1 MKKIHFILVLFSVL
15 AISCFAAKDQKK
27 TKKEP
32 KPVTYVIKPDS
43 NTYAILG
50 KTMTDILFS
59 PSKVTCY
66 AVKGKAQ
73 VDKSDLELEP
83 HYVRDSLIAK
93 LSPSQIS
100 MFQFLVLSDKSN
112 YSQDS
117 VKVRSPYVP
126 QLELCFEKKKQQV
139 HVLISQSD
147 FSWTICYDD
156 KKQGNWNYAEKRLVG
171 RFCKMIS
178 NSNIK

>member
-1 MKKIHFILVLFSVL
+1 MLFSVL
-15 AISCFAAKDQKK
+15 TISCFAAKEQKM
-27 TKKEP
+27 KKES
-32 KPVTYVIKPDS
+32 KPAVYAIQPDS
-43 NTYAILG
+43 NTYTILG

-73 VDKSDLELEP
+73 VDKTDFELEP

-93 LSPSQIS
+93 LTPSQVAL
-100 MFQFLVLSDKSN
+100 FQFLVLSDKSN

-117 VKVRSPYVP
+117 IKVRSPYVP
-126 QLELCFEKKKQQV
+126 HLELCFEKKKQQV

-156 KKQGNWNYAEKRLVG
+156 KKQGNWNYAEKRLVR
-171 RFCKMIS
+171 RFCNMIS
-178 NSNIK
+178 NRSIK

>member
-1 MKKIHFILVLFSVL
+1 MRKNYLFFVLFSVL
-15 AISCFAAKDQKK
+15 TISCFAAKEQKM
-27 TKKEP
+27 KKES
-32 KPVTYVIKPDS
+32 KPAVYAIQPDS
-43 NTYAILG
+43 NTYTILG

-73 VDKSDLELEP
+73 VDKTDFELEP

-93 LSPSQIS
+93 LTPSQVAL
-100 MFQFLVLSDKSN
+100 FQFLVLSDKSN

-117 VKVRSPYVP
+117 IKVRSPYVP
-126 QLELCFEKKKQQV
+126 HLELCFEKKKQQV

-147 FSWTICYDD
+147 FSYDN
-156 KKQGNWNYAEKRLVG
+156 KKQGNWNYAEKRLVR
-171 RFCKMIS
+171 RFCNMIS
-178 NSNIK
+178 NRSIK

>member
-1 MKKIHFILVLFSVL
+1 MRKNYLFFVLFSVL
-15 AISCFAAKDQKK
+15 TISCFAAKEQKM
-27 TKKEP
+27 KKES
-32 KPVTYVIKPDS
+32 KPAVYAIQPDS
-43 NTYAILG
+43 NTYTILG

-73 VDKSDLELEP
+73 VDKADFELEP

-93 LSPSQIS
+93 LTPSQVAL
-100 MFQFLVLSDKSN
+100 FQFLVLSDKSN

-117 VKVRSPYVP
+117 IKVRSPYVP
-126 QLELCFEKKKQQV
+126 HLELCFEKKKQQV

-156 KKQGNWNYAEKRLVG
+156 KKQGNWNYAEKRLVR
-171 RFCKMIS
+171 RFCNMIS
-178 NSNIK
+178 NRSIK

>member
-1 MKKIHFILVLFSVL
+1 MRKNYLFFVLFSVL
-15 AISCFAAKDQKK
+15 TISCFAAKEQKM
-27 TKKEP
+27 KKES
-32 KPVTYVIKPDS
+32 KPAVYAIQPDS
-43 NTYAILG
+43 NTYTILG

-73 VDKSDLELEP
+73 VDKTDFELEP

-93 LSPSQIS
+93 LTPSQVAL
-100 MFQFLVLSDKSN
+100 FQFLVLSEKSN

-117 VKVRSPYVP
+117 IKVRSPYVP
-126 QLELCFEKKKQQV
+126 HLELCFEKKKQQV

-156 KKQGNWNYAEKRLVG
+156 KKQGNWNYAEKRLVR
-171 RFCKMIS
+171 RFCNMIS
-178 NSNIK
+178 NRSIK

>member
-1 MKKIHFILVLFSVL
+1 MRKNYLFFVLFSVL
-15 AISCFAAKDQKK
+15 TISCFAAKEQKM
-27 TKKEP
+27 KKES
-32 KPVTYVIKPDS
+32 KPAVYAIQPDS
-43 NTYAILG
+43 NTYTILG

-59 PSKVTCY
+59 PSNVTCY

-73 VDKSDLELEP
+73 VDKTDFELEP

-93 LSPSQIS
+93 LTPSQVAL
-100 MFQFLVLSDKSN
+100 FQFLVLSDKSN

-117 VKVRSPYVP
+117 IKVRSPYVP
-126 QLELCFEKKKQQV
+126 HLELCFEKKKQQV

-156 KKQGNWNYAEKRLVG
+156 KKQGNWNYAEKRLVR
-171 RFCKMIS
+171 RFCNMIS
-178 NSNIK
+178 NRSIK

>member
-1 MKKIHFILVLFSVL
+1 MRKNYLFFVLFSVL
-15 AISCFAAKDQKK
+15 TISCFAAKEQKM
-27 TKKEP
+27 KKES
-32 KPVTYVIKPDS
+32 KPAVYAIQPDS
-43 NTYAILG
+43 NTYTILG
-50 KTMTDILFS
+50 KTMKDILFS

-73 VDKSDLELEP
+73 VDKTDFELEP

-93 LSPSQIS
+93 LTPSQVAL
-100 MFQFLVLSDKSN
+100 FQFLVLSDKSN

-117 VKVRSPYVP
+117 IKVRSPYVP
-126 QLELCFEKKKQQV
+126 HLELCFEKKKQQV

-156 KKQGNWNYAEKRLVG
+156 KKQGNWNYAEKRLVR
-171 RFCKMIS
+171 RFCNMIS
-178 NSNIK
+178 NRSIK

>member
-1 MKKIHFILVLFSVL
+1 MRKNYLFFVLFSVL
-15 AISCFAAKDQKK
+15 TISCFAAKEQKM
-27 TKKEP
+27 KKES
-32 KPVTYVIKPDS
+32 KPAVYAIQPDS
-43 NTYAILG
+43 NTYTILG

-73 VDKSDLELEP
+73 VDKTDFELEP

-93 LSPSQIS
+93 LTPSQVAL
-100 MFQFLVLSDKSN
+100 FQFLVLSDKSN
-112 YSQDS
+112 YSQDCI
-117 VKVRSPYVP
+117 KVRSPYVP
-126 QLELCFEKKKQQV
+126 HLELCFEKKKQQV

-156 KKQGNWNYAEKRLVG
+156 KKQGNWNYAEKRLVR
-171 RFCKMIS
+171 RFCNMIS
-178 NSNIK
+178 NRSIK

>member
-1 MKKIHFILVLFSVL
+1 MRKNYLFFVLFSVL
-15 AISCFAAKDQKK
+15 TISCFAAKEQKM
-27 TKKEP
+27 KKES
-32 KPVTYVIKPDS
+32 KPAVYAIQPDS
-43 NTYAILG
+43 NTYTILG

-73 VDKSDLELEP
+73 VDKTDFELEP

-93 LSPSQIS
+93 LTPSQVTL
-100 MFQFLVLSDKSN
+100 FQFLVLSDKSN

-117 VKVRSPYVP
+117 IKVRSPYVP
-126 QLELCFEKKKQQV
+126 HLELCFEKKKQQV

-156 KKQGNWNYAEKRLVG
+156 KKQGNWNYAEKRLVR
-171 RFCKMIS
+171 RFCNMIS
-178 NSNIK
+178 NRSIK

>member
-1 MKKIHFILVLFSVL
+1 MRKNYLFFVLFSVL
-15 AISCFAAKDQKK
+15 TISCFAAKEQKM
-27 TKKEP
+27 KKES
-32 KPVTYVIKPDS
+32 KPAVYAIQPDS
-43 NTYAILG
+43 NTYTILG

-59 PSKVTCY
+59 PSKVTCF

-73 VDKSDLELEP
+73 VDKTDFELEP

-93 LSPSQIS
+93 LTPSQVAL
-100 MFQFLVLSDKSN
+100 FQFLVLSDKSN

-117 VKVRSPYVP
+117 IKVRSPYVP
-126 QLELCFEKKKQQV
+126 HLELCFEKKKQQV

-156 KKQGNWNYAEKRLVG
+156 KKQGNWNYAEKRLVR
-171 RFCKMIS
+171 RFCNMIS
-178 NSNIK
+178 NRSIK

>member
-1 MKKIHFILVLFSVL
+1 MRRNYLFFVLFSVL
-15 AISCFAAKDQKK
+15 TISCFAAKGQKM
-27 TKKEP
+27 KKES
-32 KPVTYVIKPDS
+32 KPAVYAIQPDS
-43 NTYAILG
+43 NTYTILG

-73 VDKSDLELEP
+73 VAKTDFELEP

-93 LSPSQIS
+93 LTPSQVAL
-100 MFQFLVLSDKSN
+100 FQFLVLSDKSN

-117 VKVRSPYVP
+117 IKVRSPYVP
-126 QLELCFEKKKQQV
+126 HLELCFEKKKQQV

-171 RFCKMIS
+171 RFCNMIS
-178 NSNIK
+178 NHSIK

>member
-1 MKKIHFILVLFSVL
+1 MRKNYLFFVLFCVL
-15 AISCFAAKDQKK
+15 TISCFAAKEQKM
-27 TKKEP
+27 KKES
-32 KPVTYVIKPDS
+32 KPAVYAIQPDS
-43 NTYAILG
+43 NTYTILG

-73 VDKSDLELEP
+73 VDKTDFELEP

-93 LSPSQIS
+93 LTPSQVAL
-100 MFQFLVLSDKSN
+100 FQFLVLSDKSN

-117 VKVRSPYVP
+117 IKVRSPYVP
-126 QLELCFEKKKQQV
+126 HLELCFEKKKQQV

-156 KKQGNWNYAEKRLVG
+156 KKQGNWNYAEKRLVR
-171 RFCKMIS
+171 RFCNMIS
-178 NSNIK
+178 NRSIK

>member
-1 MKKIHFILVLFSVL
+1 MRKNYLFFVLFSVL
-15 AISCFAAKDQKK
+15 TISCFAAKEQKM
-27 TKKEP
+27 KKES
-32 KPVTYVIKPDS
+32 KPAVYAIQPDS
-43 NTYAILG
+43 NTYTILG

-73 VDKSDLELEP
+73 VDKTDFELET

-93 LSPSQIS
+93 LTPSQVAL
-100 MFQFLVLSDKSN
+100 FQFLVLSDKSN

-117 VKVRSPYVP
+117 IKVRSPYVP
-126 QLELCFEKKKQQV
+126 HLELCFEKKKQQV

-156 KKQGNWNYAEKRLVG
+156 KKQGNWNYAEKRLVR
-171 RFCKMIS
+171 RFCNMIS
-178 NSNIK
+178 NRSIK

>member
-1 MKKIHFILVLFSVL
+1 MRKNYLFFVLFSVL
-15 AISCFAAKDQKK
+15 TISCFAAKEQKM
-27 TKKEP
+27 KKES
-32 KPVTYVIKPDS
+32 KPAVYAIQPDS
-43 NTYAILG
+43 NTYTILG

-73 VDKSDLELEP
+73 VDKTDFELEP

-93 LSPSQIS
+93 LTPSQVAL
-100 MFQFLVLSDKSN
+100 FQFLVLSDKSN

-117 VKVRSPYVP
+117 IKVRSPYVP
-126 QLELCFEKKKQQV
+126 HLELCFEKKKQQV

-147 FSWTICYDD
+147 FSWTICYDA
-156 KKQGNWNYAEKRLVG
+156 KKQGNWNYAEKRLVR
-171 RFCKMIS
+171 RFCNMIS
-178 NSNIK
+178 NRSIK

>member
-1 MKKIHFILVLFSVL
+1 MKEQKMKKESKPAVY
-15 AISCFAAKDQKK
+15 AIQ
-27 TKKEP
+27 
-32 KPVTYVIKPDS
+32 PDS
-43 NTYAILG
+43 NTYTILG

-73 VDKSDLELEP
+73 VDKTDFELEP

-93 LSPSQIS
+93 LTPSQVAL
-100 MFQFLVLSDKSN
+100 FQFLVLSDKSN

-117 VKVRSPYVP
+117 IKVRSPYVP
-126 QLELCFEKKKQQV
+126 HLELCFEKKKQQV

-171 RFCKMIS
+171 RFCNMIS
-178 NSNIK
+178 NHSIK

>member
-1 MKKIHFILVLFSVL
+1 MRKNYLFFVLFSVL
-15 AISCFAAKDQKK
+15 TISCFAAKEQKM
-27 TKKEP
+27 KKES
-32 KPVTYVIKPDS
+32 KPAVYAIQPDS
-43 NTYAILG
+43 NTYTILG

-73 VDKSDLELEP
+73 VDKTDFELEP

-93 LSPSQIS
+93 LTPSQVAL
-100 MFQFLVLSDKSN
+100 FQFWVLSDKSS

-117 VKVRSPYVP
+117 IKVRSPYVP
-126 QLELCFEKKKQQV
+126 HLELCFEKKKQQV

-156 KKQGNWNYAEKRLVG
+156 KKQGNWNYAEKRLVR
-171 RFCKMIS
+171 RFCNMIS
-178 NSNIK
+178 NRSIK

>member
-1 MKKIHFILVLFSVL
+1 MRKNYLFFVLFSVL
-15 AISCFAAKDQKK
+15 TISCFAAKEQKM
-27 TKKEP
+27 KKES
-32 KPVTYVIKPDS
+32 KPAVYAIQPDS
-43 NTYAILG
+43 NTYTILG
-50 KTMTDILFS
+50 KTMIDILFS

-73 VDKSDLELEP
+73 VDKTDFELEP

-93 LSPSQIS
+93 LTPSQVAL
-100 MFQFLVLSDKSN
+100 FQFLVLSDKSN

-117 VKVRSPYVP
+117 IKVRSPYVP
-126 QLELCFEKKKQQV
+126 HLELCFEKKKQQV

-156 KKQGNWNYAEKRLVG
+156 KKQGNWNYAEKRLVR
-171 RFCKMIS
+171 RFCNMIS
-178 NSNIK
+178 NRSIK